1 MNGESKCMAWPTL
14 GPRTPKEQNRTL
26 VSCVRSFK
34 PIAASHRTVGGG
46 GGVSPVGS
54 ESSSLAGLFSSTGGD
69 STPTLG
75 QRHHYHH
82 HQQQQQQPHRQSGVS
97 ENSQLRAVAEPH
109 DNSVAGQSVS
119 QSVTHTHTF
128 NGSFSRTTRVSRY
141 QKDKTNLDF
150 TEARDSEWQWHQL
163 GDMQVCT

>member
-1 MNGESKCMAWPTL
+1 MAWPTL
-14 GPRTPKEQNRTL
+14 GSRTPKEQNRTL

-46 GGVSPVGS
+46 GGASPVGS

-82 HQQQQQQPHRQSGVS
+82 QQQQQQQQQQPHRQSGVS
-97 ENSQLRAVAEPH
+97 ENSQLRAGAEPH
-109 DNSVAGQSVS
+109 DNSLAGQSVS
-119 QSVTHTHTF
+119 QSV
-128 NGSFSRTTRVSRY
+128 SRINTSSETCTDRPTSYCEVSLVSLLFLCITYVRV
-141 QKDKTNLDF
+141 
-150 TEARDSEWQWHQL
+150 AR
-163 GDMQVCT
+163 

>member
-1 MNGESKCMAWPTL
+1 MLCTTATNTSNSALRTEMNGESKCMAWPTL
-14 GPRTPKEQNRTL
+14 GSRTPKEQNRTL

-97 ENSQLRAVAEPH
+97 ENSQLRAGAEPH

-119 QSVTHTHTF
+119 QSVSHTHTP
-128 NGSFSRTTRVSRY
+128 V
-141 QKDKTNLDF
+141 
-150 TEARDSEWQWHQL
+150 
-163 GDMQVCT
+163 